1 MTTRSVRT
9 YRQQL
14 GVKALEQEAA
24 RVFRRLVERGSYLA
38 GVGGHLDGCDESGLF
53 VVRNKHKKPV
63 MMLKAGVLEGFAAND
78 WITENGDGRWRL
90 SAQGEAWLARRMAAN
105 DPYRTQHQIIGT
117 RNMPNEQN
125 SLRKLTV
132 NLGESPLGR
141 LRHRKGVDGRPLLSQ
156 EQYDAGERL
165 RSDFEKARMSPR
177 ITSDITVPM
186 TSSSKRRNGDSTKN
200 LAMNDTAIAAK
211 QRFFKAL
218 DAVGAD
224 LVDVLIEVCCHLRG
238 LDEAEK
244 QLRLP
249 QRSGKIVLGIALT
262 RLGQHYGMI
271 VHTSAHQY
279 KSPSLRHWGDESY
292 RPKV

>member
-1 MTTRSVRT
+1 MTTRFVRT

-14 GVKALEQEAA
+14 GTKALEQEAA
-24 RVFRRLVERGSYLA
+24 RVFRRLAERGSYLA
-38 GVGGHLDGCDESGLF
+38 RVGGHLDRCDECGVF
-53 VVRNKHKKPV
+53 VARNKHKKPV
-63 MMLKAGVLEGFAAND
+63 MMLKAAMLDAFAAND
-78 WITENGDGRWRL
+78 WIAGDGDGRWRL
-90 SAQGEAWLARRMAAN
+90 TAQGEAWLRRRMAAN
-105 DPYRTQHQIIGT
+105 DPYRTQHQIIGA

-141 LRHRKGVDGRPLLSQ
+141 LRHRKGADGRPLLSR

-165 RSDFEKARMSPR
+165 RSDFEKARMRPR
-177 ITSDITVPM
+177 ITSDITAPM
-186 TSSSKRRNGDSTKN
+186 TSSSKRRNGDSAKGV
-200 LAMNDTAIAAK
+200 AMNETAIAAK

-218 DAVGAD
+218 EAVGPD

-238 LDEAEK
+238 MDEAEK
-244 QLRLP
+244 HLRLP

-271 VHTSAHQY
+271 VPGAAHRY
-279 KSPSLRHWGDESY
+279 KSAALRHWGDDAY
-292 RPKV
+292 RPKI